1 MATKLGTLSHA
12 KGFVVN
18 KLYEQR
24 RFGGSHVPVAFLSQG
39 YPPKWR
45 RLARDAIEDLKKEGT
60 IRVEVKRTGRGS
72 GLHATLAKNALS
84 KAMGSHECLPGESG
98 SSEAWSRFQDPTFW
112 IIPPHPTCHLPLR
125 YMVMVPWF
133 GSCT

>member
-45 RLARDAIEDLKKEGT
+45 HLVGDAIEDLKNEGI

-84 KAMGSHECLPGESG
+84 KARGLMNAYRKSQGLPRLGRDLKTLLSG
-98 SSEAWSRFQDPTFW
+98 
-112 IIPPHPTCHLPLR
+112 
-125 YMVMVPWF
+125 
-133 GSCT
+133 

>member
-1 MATKLGTLSHA
+1 MATKVGTLSHA

-45 RLARDAIEDLKKEGT
+45 HIVGDAIEDLKSEAI
-60 IRVEVKRTGRGS
+60 IRVEIKRTGRGS
-72 GLHATLAKNALS
+72 GLHATLAKNALARARGLLNAYRKS
-84 KAMGSHECLPGESG
+84 EGLPRLG
-98 SSEAWSRFQDPTFW
+98 RDLKTL
-112 IIPPHPTCHLPLR
+112 LP
-125 YMVMVPWF
+125 
-133 GSCT
+133 S